1 MDFED
6 WKQLNNAALG
16 VIDDF
21 AAAGIRIPP
30 GGPDSTLARLAQ
42 LQNRAR
48 AMDAGLD
55 DELLYRVMRNG
66 RIVHGPAS
74 LSRCRRYVGDQ
85 AAQHNPAWK
94 IVKCQ
99 EYGQHF
105 PVSIPR
111 SSAEDVVLPVPVLR
125 NPRAS
130 EPAITGRHSRAVDAQ
145 PQSDLE
151 FYQRCAAECLRLA

>member
-1 MDFED
+1 MDFEE
-6 WKQLNNAALG
+6 WKKLNSAAVK
-16 VIDDF
+16 VIDDY

-30 GGPDSTLARLAQ
+30 GGPESTLARVAL

-48 AMDAGLD
+48 AMDSALD

-74 LSRCRRYVGDQ
+74 LSRCRRFVGDR
-85 AAQHNPAWK
+85 ADPRMK
-94 IVKCQ
+94 VVKCR
-99 EYGQHF
+99 EYGQPF
-105 PVSIPR
+105 PLNIPR
-111 SSAEDVVLPVPVLR
+111 GSAEDVVLPVPELR
-125 NPRAS
+125 NSRAS
-130 EPAITGRHSRAVDAQ
+130 EPAITGRHSRAADAQ